1 MNVPGAQPTKVI
13 LSFCIKHVPLEE
25 FKANMK
31 HIVQHIKKTYN
42 NKTKIVLV
50 APGPFFPVNEDAG
63 KRSTNEIHR
72 QYAQACV
79 DVANE
84 EVCGKHELHDYNT
97 TCNWIGK

>member
-1 MNVPGAQPTKVI
+1 
-13 LSFCIKHVPLEE
+13 
-25 FKANMK
+25 MK
-31 HIVQHIKKTYN
+31 HIVQHIKKTYFD
-42 NKTKIVLV
+42 KTKIVLV
-50 APGPFFPVNEDAG
+50 APGPFFPVNEDAT

-97 TCNWIGK
+97 TCNWIGKQRKIPIQNEFILAIAMQLDYSID